1 MSINLAE
8 QLRIGTTKS
17 HSMAENVSFV
27 KSFLGGVVDKNS
39 YRKLV
44 ANLYFIYI
52 AIEEEMLANKLE
64 PIIKPIYFP
73 ELNRRLSLEKDLYY
87 YYGETWKQ
95 QITPSEATEVYVRR
109 IHEVGLDQH
118 ELLVAHA
125 YTRYMGDLSGGQIL
139 KKIVQH
145 AMQLEGDEGTAFYN
159 FDSLT
164 NESEFKNIYR
174 KQLDKIPVSQNQI
187 SDIIAEANI
196 AFTLNMKMFQELNSN
211 LIKIMLMLLTNVI
224 KSLKLNKS
232 IFFTD
237 KIKQNF

>member
-44 ANLYFIYI
+44 ANLYFVYL
-52 AIEEEMLANKLE
+52 AIEEQMLANKLH
-64 PIIKPIYFP
+64 PAIQPIYFP
-73 ELNRRLSLEKDLYY
+73 ALNRQVSLEQDLCY
-87 YYGETWKQ
+87 YYGDDWRN
-95 QITPSEATEVYVRR
+95 QIAASEATQVYVRR
-109 IHEVGLDQH
+109 IHEVGLNQP

-139 KKIVQH
+139 KKIAQN
-145 AMQLEGDEGTAFYN
+145 AMQLKDNEGTAFYN
-159 FDSLT
+159 FENIEDDH
-164 NESEFKNIYR
+164 EFKATYR
-174 KQLDKIPVSQNQI
+174 SQLDIIPVSQNQV

-196 AFTLNMKMFQELNSN
+196 AFTLNMKMFQELNSS
-211 LIKIMLMLLTNVI
+211 LIKIMIMLLINAI
-224 KSLKLNKS
+224 SSLRLNKR
-232 IFFTD
+232 IFS
-237 KIKQNF
+237 K